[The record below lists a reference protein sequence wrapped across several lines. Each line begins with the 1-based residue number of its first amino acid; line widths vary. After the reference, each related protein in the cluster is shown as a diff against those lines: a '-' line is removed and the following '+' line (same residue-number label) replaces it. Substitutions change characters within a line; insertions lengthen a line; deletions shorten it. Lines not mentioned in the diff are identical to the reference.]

1 MECCGAPKAGAHPI
15 ECVEEGGR
23 GGVFPEGSQLGTN
36 RPGLGREG
44 GSRGLGREVEMPL
57 VQVPVK

>member
-1 MECCGAPKAGAHPI
+1 M
-15 ECVEEGGR
+15 ECVEEGGW

-36 RPGLGREG
+36 RPGLGGEG
-44 GSRGLGREVEMPL
+44 GSRGLGREVEMPR